1 MQHTAPPANKK
12 AMGLRLLAAMAVSCA
27 MALPAASW
35 SQTILKA
42 SPFGPPNHLL
52 TKKILLGWA
61 ESVSLATEGRVR
73 VELLPAAV
81 APPPAILN
89 AVSSGAADVS
99 LMSNGALTRKLPLN
113 ALVEF
118 AGQTPSSEKA
128 SLAYQGIVQK
138 YPALA
143 GEFGDVQVLG
153 VFTHGPGVLLL
164 SRSGVAGQD
173 DFSKLTINAGG
184 AGGRAVAMDLG
195 AKPVMSAHPPK
206 PEVLA
211 EGQADATVTT
221 IDSYGSFNLAEAVKG
236 VVTLPG
242 GFYTAGFSMVA
253 NNAKWK
259 SLEARDQAAIMKVSG
274 PVLARLAG
282 QAWDQGD
289 AEATARIRSA
299 NVPVSELSPA
309 QTARMAAAGEQRK
322 KAWLDSLGSNAK
334 DAEAALAEYR
344 AEVSRR

>member
-1 MQHTAPPANKK
+1 MPYQLRPLRRHLLGALALTSVFCLPIPAPAQTV
-12 AMGLRLLAAMAVSCA
+12 LR
-27 MALPAASW
+27 
-35 SQTILKA
+35 A

-52 TKKILLGWA
+52 TQKILLGWA
-61 ESVSLATEGRVR
+61 ASVNTATEGRVK

-81 APPPAILN
+81 APPPAILD
-89 AVSSGAADVS
+89 AITHGAADVS

-128 SLAYQGIVQK
+128 SLAYQAMVQK

-143 GEFGDVQVLG
+143 NEFGDVQLLG

-164 SRSGVAGQD
+164 SRSGAAGKD
-173 DFSKLTINAGG
+173 DFSALTINAGG
-184 AGGRAVAMDLG
+184 AGGRAVALDLG

-242 GFYTAGFSMVA
+242 GFYTAGFAMVA
-253 NNAKWK
+253 NKAKWK
-259 SLEARDQAAIMKVSG
+259 ALDARDQAAIMKVSG
-274 PVLARLAG
+274 PALARLAG

-289 AEATARIRSA
+289 AQATANIRSA
-299 NVPVSELSPA
+299 NVPISTLSAP
-309 QTARMAAAGEQRK
+309 QVARMAAAGEQRK
-322 KAWLDSLGSNAK
+322 KAWLDALGANAK

-344 AEVSRR
+344 AEVSTR

>member
-1 MQHTAPPANKK
+1 MHHNTSRGTPRNA
-12 AMGLRLLAAMAVSCA
+12 RRHILAAAAVTCA
-27 MALPAASW
+27 ALLPTAGWA
-35 SQTILKA
+35 QTILKA

-61 ESVSLATEGRVR
+61 DAVGTATEGRVK

-81 APPPAILN
+81 APPPAILD
-89 AVSSGAADVS
+89 AITSGAADVS
-99 LMSNGALTRKLPLN
+99 LMSNGASARKLPLN

-143 GEFGDVQVLG
+143 GEFGVVQVLG

-164 SRSGVAGQD
+164 SRNGVAGQD

-184 AGGRAVAMDLG
+184 AGGRAVALDLG
-195 AKPVMSAHPPK
+195 AKPVMSAHPPR

-242 GFYTAGFSMVA
+242 GFYTAGFAMVA
-253 NNAKWK
+253 NSAKWK
-259 SLEARDQAAIMKVSG
+259 TLDARDQMAIMKVSG

-289 AEATARIRSA
+289 AEATAKIRA
-299 NVPVSELSPA
+299 VGVPISTLTPS
-309 QTARMAAAGEQRK
+309 QTARMAAAGDQRK
-322 KAWLDSLGSNAK
+322 KAWLESLGGNAK

-344 AEVSRR
+344 AQVSMR